1 MSYISLVL
9 FTPLNA
15 RPIAARSAA
24 MHSVTRLHSI
34 GKISI
39 APETAASKRRIVEGV
54 DVDLL

>member
-1 MSYISLVL
+1 MSHISLVS

-24 MHSVTRLHSI
+24 MHSVTPLHSI